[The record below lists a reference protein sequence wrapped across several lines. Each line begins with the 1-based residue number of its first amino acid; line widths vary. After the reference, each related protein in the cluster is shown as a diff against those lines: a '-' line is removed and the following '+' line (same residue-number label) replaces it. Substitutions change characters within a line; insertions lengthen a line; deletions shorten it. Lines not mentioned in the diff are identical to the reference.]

1 MTRIYS
7 NENFHREVVIQLR
20 ELGHDVLT
28 SLEAGKANQGIPDE
42 EVLAFAIQEERV
54 LLTFNRLHFQRLHR
68 QTAGKHAGIIVCR
81 MDNDTGAL
89 ALRIHEAISHEKALD
104 GRLLRVNRPQV

>member
-7 NENFHREVVIQLR
+7 NENFHREVVIKLR

-81 MDNDTGAL
+81 MDNDTHAL
-89 ALRIHEAISHEKALD
+89 ALRIHSAVSQENSLE
-104 GRLLRVNRPQV
+104 GRLMRVNRPQG

>member
-1 MTRIYS
+1 MARIYS
-7 NENFHREVVIQLR
+7 NENFHREVVIKLR

-42 EVLAFAIQEERV
+42 EVLAFAIQEARV

-68 QTAGKHAGIIVCR
+68 QSAGKHAGIIVCR
-81 MDNDTGAL
+81 MNNDTSGL
-89 ALRIHEAISHEKALD
+89 ALRIHEAVLHEKSLE
-104 GRLLRVNRPQV
+104 GQLLRVNRPQA

>member
-1 MTRIYS
+1 MARIYS

-89 ALRIHEAISHEKALD
+89 ALRIHEAISNEKALD
-104 GRLLRVNRPQV
+104 GQLLRVNRPQP